1 MNKER
6 IGQRIREERK
16 RHKMTLDVLAE
27 KAGVGKI
34 HLSQVERGIKMP
46 SLNVFSK
53 ILNAFGDVS
62 ADSLLRDYIEPGKPY
77 VLNEVTEKMLDL
89 SPHRVRFVA
98 DVVDTLIRN
107 FKEDDKHIIEYWPD
121 SLQD

>member
-16 RHKMTLDVLAE
+16 RHKMTLDALAE

-34 HLSQVERGIKMP
+34 HLSQVERGLKMP

-53 ILNAFGDVS
+53 IVNAFGDVS
-62 ADSLLRDYIEPGKPY
+62 ADSLLRDYVEPGKPY
-77 VLNEVTEKMLDL
+77 NLNEVTEKMVDL
-89 SPHRVRFVA
+89 PPHRVRFIA

-107 FKEDDKHIIEYWPD
+107 FSEDDKVINDLLTIE
-121 SLQD
+121 